1 MDYNKCTI
9 TKKDD
14 IITIKDESG
23 EPLLIARIKG
33 NAEQT
38 LYNFLYTRRECGASE
53 EDLQIIVD
61 KVREILGDTA
71 TENTWM
77 ESCNAL
83 AAEDIA
89 KIEQIISDFEEIQKD
104 NKDIDWMK
112 EMHQRILSNIKK
124 TDVFQVKRDFERCI
138 NWPSNDTTVKW
149 RMFIRCLDD
158 AAKAGRDYRK

>member
-14 IITIKDESG
+14 LITIKDESG
-23 EPLLIARIKG
+23 EPLLIARIKD